1 MATNIQMRDFIA
13 LVTGGFMPLRDL
25 IVAGQQIGLNASDAV
40 EVITQLQPA
49 MTPGNIMSNANM
61 TSANPSAYVQP
72 RIGFEEAVDFYNVPE
87 TRTIESTPA
96 YYGQPM
102 EEPSIGTGY
111 FSPSGLPS
119 ETIMDTQIQPTISD
133 TRIQP
138 TNRTGSANMSMSDVI
153 NNNLRESMGQ
163 VDEMQ
168 AMQTRMPP
176 PMPSPR
182 PAPPPPPSYMSPVP
196 VRQSFQAPP
205 PPMEVTSRP
214 APITPVDFSYG
225 NTQTAMTDAA
235 STIRSP
241 FTSDMDRQA
250 AQSYLSGIMSNRIPF

>member
-13 LVTGGFMPLRDL
+13 LVTGGFVPLRDL
-25 IVAGQQIGLNASDAV
+25 IRKGQEIGLNASDAV

-87 TRTIESTPA
+87 TRIIESTPD
-96 YYGQPM
+96 YYGQPSFRQEGM
-102 EEPSIGTGY
+102 LGAMSDPY
-111 FSPSGLPS
+111 
-119 ETIMDTQIQPTISD
+119 ETIPD
-133 TRIQP
+133 TRMQP

-163 VDEMQ
+163 VDG
-168 AMQTRMPP
+168 MQTPQTRSPP
-176 PMPSPR
+176 PPPPPR
-182 PAPPPPPSYMSPVP
+182 PAPPPPPSYMSSVI
-196 VRQSFQAPP
+196 QSYQPP
-205 PPMEVTSRP
+205 PPPPIEVISRP
-214 APITPVDFSYG
+214 EPITPVDFSYG
-225 NTQTAMTDAA
+225 DTQTAMTDAA

>member
-13 LVTGGFMPLRDL
+13 LVTGGFVPLRDL

-61 TSANPSAYVQP
+61 TSADPSTYVEP

-87 TRTIESTPA
+87 TRTQIDQA
-96 YYGQPM
+96 QLM
-102 EEPSIGTGY
+102 DDPSIGTGY
-111 FSPSGLPS
+111 FSRPTLPY
-119 ETIMDTQIQPTISD
+119 ETIPD

-176 PMPSPR
+176 PPPR

-196 VRQSFQAPP
+196 VRQSFQPPP

-235 STIRSP
+235 SAISSP
-241 FTSDMDRQA
+241 FTNDMDRQA